1 MSNFNIV
8 TEITDLS
15 SLIET
20 IKKDN
25 LSIGEEVKKINETI
39 MKLDRSVWDTPNKQI
54 IEEEFFPFVNN
65 NAKYIPSIL
74 EECTNVL
81 EVAKEKYKDNN
92 LLLKNQTTK
101 LKDFKEV

>member
-25 LSIGEEVKKINETI
+25 LSIGEDVKKINETI

-65 NAKYIPSIL
+65 NAKYIPNIL

>member
-25 LSIGEEVKKINETI
+25 LSIGEEVKKINEII

-65 NAKYIPSIL
+65 NAKYIPNIL